1 MVLACRSIR
10 RRDSIDVSIT
20 PPSSIIVKPTMSSSW
35 MGAPVNGRL
44 SLPSAIFEVVDVA
57 VVAAVNGRADEPAT
71 VVGVVLDDDTCAGVV
86 VVVVAGRVVVVVDGR
101 VVVVVGVVV
110 VVVVLVV
117 VVVVVD
123 EVVVV
128 VVVGGGQSSIDR
140 RIPDTT
146 FHGFGPTRTSTW
158 MTPQN
163 GGNATLNV
171 PLYATSVPTTGFPG
185 TFGSFTNSTQT
196 QAVRTIGQSLGIV
209 NCASYDEASIF
220 GIDCG
225 AWVGRCARTAH
236 AVPADT
242 REAPAAIRTIARTTS
257 DL

>member
-1 MVLACRSIR
+1 V
-10 RRDSIDVSIT
+10 
-20 PPSSIIVKPTMSSSW
+20 
-35 MGAPVNGRL
+35 
-44 SLPSAIFEVVDVA
+44 
-57 VVAAVNGRADEPAT
+57 
-71 VVGVVLDDDTCAGVV
+71 VVL
-86 VVVVAGRVVVVVDGR
+86 
-101 VVVVVGVVV
+101 VVV

-117 VVVVVD
+117 VVVVVE